1 MIDKNIPSRF
11 LKPAVNLKKISR
23 KKMFIENKNKNAQGY
38 CQPNK
43 DSICYNLPLHSHDED
58 HFHHPQ
64 ILKLAS
70 STHTQGILNRDKK
83 NNEVYQKTTKKLLQR
98 QNINNQ
104 INSRLTPATFR
115 TFRTQKPSKQKLRR
129 NRNVCFNSKLYN
141 KKRNFQKTTTTPKR
155 TISNI

>member
-83 NNEVYQKTTKKLLQR
+83 KTMKFIKKQQKNCYKG
-98 QNINNQ
+98 
-104 INSRLTPATFR
+104 
-115 TFRTQKPSKQKLRR
+115 
-129 NRNVCFNSKLYN
+129 
-141 KKRNFQKTTTTPKR
+141 KT
-155 TISNI
+155 